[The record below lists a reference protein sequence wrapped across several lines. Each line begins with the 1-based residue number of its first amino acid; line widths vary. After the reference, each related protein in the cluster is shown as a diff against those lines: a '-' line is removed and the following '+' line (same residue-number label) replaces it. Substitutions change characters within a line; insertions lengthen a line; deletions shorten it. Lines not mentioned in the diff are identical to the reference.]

1 MLIEK
6 LNSKLRDT
14 LQHRQDEHTQII
26 KLISGQLEQVS
37 KQLRGEYIPN
47 VIRNIQR
54 VQENKVEVITQVMGI
69 IHALLK

>member
-1 MLIEK
+1 M
-6 LNSKLRDT
+6 
-14 LQHRQDEHTQII
+14 QHRQDEHNQIMQ
-26 KLISGQLEQVS
+26 LICGQLEQVS